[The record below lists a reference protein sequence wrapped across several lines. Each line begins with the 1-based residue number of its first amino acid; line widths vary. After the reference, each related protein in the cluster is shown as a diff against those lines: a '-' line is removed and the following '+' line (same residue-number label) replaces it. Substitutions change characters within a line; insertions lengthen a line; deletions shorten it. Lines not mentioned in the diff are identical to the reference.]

1 MSNESATKLTQPKF
15 AFIYNTHGQAVNL
28 EIFIDLH
35 TIYTICD
42 TIQYNIQYTIQYDMI
57 RY

>member
-35 TIYTICD
+35 TIYHIQYAIPYNTI
-42 TIQYNIQYTIQYDMI
+42 YNIQYNTI
-57 RY
+57 